1 MKIHV
6 IRTGIL
12 LLLAILGI
20 GIFSPMANGQAYD
33 PTANFVSIVGGLTS
47 NLPGPKPGAQKKN
60 PSTTAHFSG
69 SPYEVGPTVTPTS
82 TIPEAEEHIAVA
94 PGSSGT
100 LVAAISDFSRTVPP
114 PPAGVLGFNTTKYAV
129 SVDNGAHWTENF
141 VPEAAASQL
150 LATSDGQLW
159 EANSDPVVAIDN
171 AGRVYLA
178 SLYII
183 NEALAGEGLYVCLS
197 TVANVAFS
205 AQSCVPVAT
214 NTLPSN
220 TNIEDKEWITVD
232 NSSSAFSGNVYA
244 SWSHFTGCANGILVT
259 NCTSDYIVFSRSTD
273 HGHTWSPMMRI
284 SPAAQDGAVQGSQ
297 VAVGPDG
304 TLYLAYEAFFSGSQV
319 QHFITKSTDGGQTFT
334 KVQAIQPIFNDVT
347 FTSDY
352 RKNSFPNLAVSPVA
366 SQAFIYDVY
375 ADQPV
380 GDAFVEVVR
389 SITPGSFVFTAPQHI
404 NDEDSGQHF
413 MPAATVDSKGTL
425 HVSWF
430 DTRNSPANNDLYDI
444 FATFTRNSD
453 NTFAPNARLTTTLSD
468 SGTSGF
474 IGDYAGIAAAAAFAH
489 PVWNNG
495 GFNNGLLQTS
505 TLTLP

>member
-1 MKIHV
+1 MKTLV
-6 IRTGIL
+6 VRTGTLVL
-12 LLLAILGI
+12 LVIFGT
-20 GIFSPMANGQAYD
+20 GIFSPVANGQVYD
-33 PTANFVSIVGGLTS
+33 PTANYVTIVGGLTS
-47 NLPGPKPGAQKKN
+47 NLPGSKPGPQKN
-60 PSTTAHFSG
+60 QPSTTASFAG
-69 SPYEVGPTVTPTS
+69 SPYKVGPTVTPTS

-94 PGSSGT
+94 PTSSST

-114 PPAGVLGFNTTKYAV
+114 PPAGVVGFNTTKYAV
-129 SVDNGAHWTENF
+129 STDNGAHWTENF
-141 VPEAAASQL
+141 VPEAVASQL
-150 LATSDGQLW
+150 LATRDGQLW
-159 EANSDPVVAIDN
+159 EANSDPVVAIDK

-183 NEALAGEGLYVCLS
+183 NETGTGEGFYVCLS

-214 NTLPSN
+214 NTLPGN

-232 NSSSAFSGNVYA
+232 NSSSRFSGNVYA
-244 SWSHFTGCANGILVT
+244 SWSHFTGCVNGIVVT
-259 NCTSDYIVFSRSTD
+259 NCTSDHIVFSRSTD
-273 HGHTWSPMMRI
+273 HGQTWSAPMRI
-284 SPAAQDGAVQGSQ
+284 SPPEQDNAVQGSQ

-304 TLYLAYEAFFSGSQV
+304 TLYLAYEAFFTGSQV
-319 QHFITKSTDGGQTFT
+319 EHFITKSSDGGQTFAP
-334 KVQAIQPIFNDVT
+334 VQAVQPIFNDVT

-352 RKNSFPNLAVSPVA
+352 RKNSFPNLVVSPVA

-375 ADQPV
+375 ADQPL
-380 GDAFVEVVR
+380 GNAFVEVVR
-389 SITPGSFVFTAPQHI
+389 SVTPGSFTFTAPQHI
-404 NDEDSGQHF
+404 NDTDLGQHF
-413 MPAATVDSKGTL
+413 MPAATADSKGTL

-444 FATFTRNSD
+444 FASFSRNSD
-453 NTFAPNARLTTTLSD
+453 NTFSPNARVTTTLSD
-468 SGTSGF
+468 SGTNGF
-474 IGDYAGIAAAAAFAH
+474 IGDYAGVAAAAGFAH